1 MVSFGTFSH
10 EKRLAKALRQ
20 RPLEP
25 EALEA
30 LKAAINDNHRFRELP
45 TDLLY
50 KLYRQAE
57 KAMTEV
63 SEKSP
68 LWWTLYHI
76 FRSSVG
82 EYENRFRAR

>member
-1 MVSFGTFSH
+1 MFSFGQFSH
-10 EKRLAKALRQ
+10 EKRLAKALRR

-25 EALEA
+25 DALEA

-45 TDLLY
+45 TGLLH

-57 KAMTEV
+57 KAMAEV
-63 SEKSP
+63 PEKSP
-68 LWWTLYHI
+68 LWWTLYPI
-76 FRSSVG
+76 FRPSVG